1 MVRWL
6 TISIEIATIVNVERK
21 EQNIMTAKK
30 ETKTT
35 ETTQNPD
42 ELLAIKL
49 GYKLKNGKGDVKA
62 LKDAL
67 LNVVLLNEDKIID
80 ISQIDKAIKLYTNN
94 GVAKRNQ
101 ENSQKALQKIE
112 DAINDC
118 LENNVQPTKTLLNK
132 RYGINY
138 NLLKSYCQQYPE
150 KLPK

>member
-1 MVRWL
+1 
-6 TISIEIATIVNVERK
+6 
-21 EQNIMTAKK
+21 MTAKK
-30 ETKTT
+30 ATETT
-35 ETTQNPD
+35 ETTAKPE
-42 ELLAIKL
+42 ELLAAKL
-49 GYKLKNGKGDVKA
+49 GFKTVKGKGNVTA

-67 LNVVLLNEDKIID
+67 LNILLLNADNIND
-80 ISQIDKAIKLYTNN
+80 ITQVDKAIKLYTNN

-138 NLLKSYCQQYPE
+138 NLLKNYCEQYPD

>member
-6 TISIEIATIVNVERK
+6 TISIEVATIVNVDRK
-21 EQNIMTAKK
+21 EPNTMTAKK

-62 LKDAL
+62 LKDAIF
-67 LNVVLLNEDKIID
+67 NIVLMNADSIND
-80 ISQIDKAIKLYTNN
+80 ISNIDKAIKLYTNN
-94 GVAKRNQ
+94 GIAKRNQ

-112 DAINDC
+112 DAIHDC

-138 NLLKSYCQQYPE
+138 NLLKNYMEQYPD